1 MRESPLNTY
10 LRRISFRMIP
20 RKLGIPQFFIDAN
33 RINARGKLSEMNLLE
48 RWNQDGVI
56 SIRMPWDAQ
65 LEAERGNN
73 SLRQRKAWSYMAPM
87 PLITTADERR
97 TLSEIERVVFGP
109 VLSDSDARD
118 ALIVFTAKK
127 YSAIL
132 VTADRAL
139 LNAAKIL
146 HQRLGVQ
153 VMTAKQAVSMIRR
166 QISQRDRMAESDAKR
181 EALPLHE
188 WVNNDSR

>member
-1 MRESPLNTY
+1 
-10 LRRISFRMIP
+10 MIP